1 MTQKVE
7 QMKINELRKFLDI
20 TKSSINIRTKELE
33 VIEIEYL
40 ICDEEGLLL
49 DIKQELME
57 QEQKNIKKLIEI
69 CNKYENKLE
78 EKENEVK

>member
-1 MTQKVE
+1 
-7 QMKINELRKFLDI
+7 MKINELRKFLDI

-69 CNKYENKLE
+69 CNKYENKL
-78 EKENEVK
+78 KEIEDERK

>member
-1 MTQKVE
+1 
-7 QMKINELRKFLDI
+7 MKINELRKLLDI
-20 TKSSINIRTKELE
+20 TKSSLNIRTKELE
-33 VIEIEYL
+33 VIEIESI

-57 QEQKNIKKLIEI
+57 QEQKNIKELIEI

-78 EKENEVK
+78 EITK

>member
-1 MTQKVE
+1 
-7 QMKINELRKFLDI
+7 MKINELRKFLDI

>member
-1 MTQKVE
+1 
-7 QMKINELRKFLDI
+7 MKINELNELRKFLDI
-20 TKSSINIRTKELE
+20 AKSDINIRTKELE
-33 VIEIEYL
+33 VIEIEFI

-69 CNKYENKLE
+69 CNKYENRLE
-78 EKENEVK
+78 EIENEVK

>member
-1 MTQKVE
+1 
-7 QMKINELRKFLDI
+7 MKINELNELRKFLDI
-20 TKSSINIRTKELE
+20 AKSDINIRTKELE

-57 QEQKNIKKLIEI
+57 REQKNIKELIKI
-69 CNKYENKLE
+69 CNKYENKLKE
-78 EKENEVK
+78 ETNE

>member
-1 MTQKVE
+1 
-7 QMKINELRKFLDI
+7 MKINELNELRKFLDI
-20 TKSSINIRTKELE
+20 AKSDINIRTKELE

-57 QEQKNIKKLIEI
+57 QEQKNIKELIKI
-69 CNKYENKLE
+69 CNKYENKLKE
-78 EKENEVK
+78 ETNE

>member
-1 MTQKVE
+1 
-7 QMKINELRKFLDI
+7 
-20 TKSSINIRTKELE
+20 
-33 VIEIEYL
+33 
-40 ICDEEGLLL
+40 
-49 DIKQELME
+49 ME

>member
-1 MTQKVE
+1 
-7 QMKINELRKFLDI
+7 MKINELRKLLDI
-20 TKSSINIRTKELE
+20 TKSSLNIRTKELE
-33 VIEIEYL
+33 VIKIESI

-57 QEQKNIKKLIEI
+57 QEQKNIKELIEI

-78 EKENEVK
+78 EIENEVK

>member
-1 MTQKVE
+1 
-7 QMKINELRKFLDI
+7 MKINELRKLLDI
-20 TKSSINIRTKELE
+20 TKSSLNIRTKELE
-33 VIEIEYL
+33 VIEIESI

-57 QEQKNIKKLIEI
+57 QEQKNIKELIEI

-78 EKENEVK
+78 EIENEIK

>member
-1 MTQKVE
+1 
-7 QMKINELRKFLDI
+7 MKINELRKLLVI
-20 TKSSINIRTKELE
+20 SKSSLNIRTKELE
-33 VIEIEYL
+33 VIEIESI

-57 QEQKNIKKLIEI
+57 QEQKNIKELIEI

-78 EKENEVK
+78 EIENETK